1 MASFLRLKSRHRVI
15 RSPLSRPGAVAARL
29 ARQCKPTTYLEEALA
44 STQVLHRPSLAER
57 AAIGSGRE
65 VVDLAQNLQDV
76 SFRVKINIKGVGW
89 STRLPAS
96 AFKAA
101 EWCGAKV
108 FTSPCHWRELLH
120 RWAAWT
126 CRGVLPAP
134 PKHAV
139 ERSGQVC
146 GAFLIKKQKIT
157 LKASMFDGKS

>member
-108 FTSPCHWRELLH
+108 FTSPCTGGSCSTAGQLGPVVASCPRHQNT
-120 RWAAWT
+120 RWSEAVRCYQDHVYAA
-126 CRGVLPAP
+126 R
-134 PKHAV
+134 
-139 ERSGQVC
+139 
-146 GAFLIKKQKIT
+146 F
-157 LKASMFDGKS
+157 

>member
-76 SFRVKINIKGVGW
+76 SFRVKININGVGW
-89 STRLPAS
+89 STRLPALS
-96 AFKAA
+96 KPQNGAVPRSSLHLALAA
-101 EWCGAKV
+101 AAPPLGSLDLSWRLARATKTRGGAK
-108 FTSPCHWRELLH
+108 
-120 RWAAWT
+120 
-126 CRGVLPAP
+126 
-134 PKHAV
+134 
-139 ERSGQVC
+139 RSGDQDHVY
-146 GAFLIKKQKIT
+146 AARF
-157 LKASMFDGKS
+157 